1 MWCRD
6 IISRLVEEGR
16 LSNVSGSEGARF
28 NDLRGGG
35 IEEENEDED
44 DNKEF
49 NDVPDIGP
57 NGLPIWDGHV
67 NDLQVIEHELNVVPG
82 MR

>member
-1 MWCRD
+1 MFLEVR
-6 IISRLVEEGR
+6 GR
-16 LSNVSGSEGARF
+16 GLMICG
-28 NDLRGGG
+28 GGG